1 MTDQD
6 LKEIEDRCNAA
17 TKGPWTSFI
26 EGRNHESGDS
36 FIMTGIKEGD
46 DICGKY
52 RGEDIY
58 LTGATNADQDFIAHA
73 RQDIPRLI
81 QAVRQLRLEIENNK
95 K

>member
-1 MTDQD
+1 MTEQE

-26 EGRNHESGDS
+26 EGRNHESGDN
-36 FIMTGIKEGD
+36 FIMTGIKDGD
-46 DICGKY
+46 DIWSES

-73 RQDIPRLI
+73 RQDVPKLI
-81 QAVRQLRLEIENNK
+81 QAVRQLRLEIENDK